1 MTLTRQG
8 EAQEGQF
15 IEMEECMIEQEEK
28 GRTTQLLQRGLK
40 KWILGW
46 QGSSV
51 SGIACCISMT
61 TPVPFPELDGVVER
75 WN

>member
-1 MTLTRQG
+1 
-8 EAQEGQF
+8 
-15 IEMEECMIEQEEK
+15 MIEQEEK